1 MVAHGGIRPVHSNS
15 HHWLAGS
22 VTCEVVWGAMALDKA
37 GAAALSE
44 VISAILFDVAV
55 LEMGEDERGTGDVA
69 DLAGAGGD
77 VLQGAP
83 AAGEQRESAFA

>member
-37 GAAALSE
+37 GAAVLRGFA
-44 VISAILFDVAV
+44 SACLAT
-55 LEMGEDERGTGDVA
+55 ERSGLTEKGK
-69 DLAGAGGD
+69 LKMKNPECEERRRG
-77 VLQGAP
+77 
-83 AAGEQRESAFA
+83 R